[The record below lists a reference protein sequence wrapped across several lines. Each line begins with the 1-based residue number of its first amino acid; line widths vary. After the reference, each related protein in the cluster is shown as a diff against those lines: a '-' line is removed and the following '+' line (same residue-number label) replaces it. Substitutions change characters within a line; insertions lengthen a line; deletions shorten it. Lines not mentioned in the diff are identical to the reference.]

1 MASNYKRVPIF
12 YFFYHKFPPLELFS
26 MSLRQAQ
33 RPCFYRLDKPFE
45 SLTPQFD
52 PKTPHFDK
60 LSASSSQRLKG
71 INLIFV
77 FYQKVAPTEL
87 IGNRFSDFY
96 KQFTLMELFSMS
108 LRQAQRPCFYRLDK
122 PFESLIMQF
131 DPSTMHKDRKNGY

>member
-12 YFFYHKFPPLELFS
+12 YFFYPKFPPLELFS

-87 IGNRFSDFY
+87 IGNRFLFYY
-96 KQFTLMELFSMS
+96 KQVAPTELIGN
-108 LRQAQRPCFYRLDK
+108 RL
-122 PFESLIMQF
+122 FFFL
-131 DPSTMHKDRKNGY
+131 T